1 MRITGSRCI
10 CIPYAT
16 IPRPMHRMRSRSLV
30 VATLAMV
37 ALGLVATSPAIADR
51 SATKTERAAIKRVT
65 TKRCSAP
72 DGCTFR
78 KARIST
84 RNARYAWAEVIGE
97 GVSGMLLK
105 RPTSHSR
112 RFKVVGFQGGG
123 IGECTYWR
131 KRAPRSVLRD
141 LDVDGLVD
149 IASGTEGNCG

>member
-1 MRITGSRCI
+1 
-10 CIPYAT
+10 
-16 IPRPMHRMRSRSLV
+16 
-30 VATLAMV
+30 MV

-51 SATKTERAAIKRVT
+51 AATKAERAAIKRVT
-65 TKRCSAP
+65 MKRCAAP

-84 RNARYAWAEVIGE
+84 RNARYAWAEIIGE

-105 RPTSHSR
+105 RPTSRSR
-112 RFKVVGFQGGG
+112 RFEVVGFQGGG

-141 LDVDGLVD
+141 LDIDGLVD
-149 IASGTEGNCG
+149 VASGTEGSCG

>member
-1 MRITGSRCI
+1 MQRVRNRFT
-10 CIPYAT
+10 
-16 IPRPMHRMRSRSLV
+16 V
-30 VATLAMV
+30 VAVLTTV

-51 SATKTERAAIKRVT
+51 SATKAERAAIKRVT
-65 TKRCSAP
+65 MKRCDAP
-72 DGCTFR
+72 DRCRFR

-84 RNARYAWAEVIGE
+84 RNARYAWADIIGE

-105 RPTSHSR
+105 RPSSRSR

-141 LDVDGLVD
+141 LDIDGLVD
-149 IASGTEGNCG
+149 VSAGTEANCG

>member
-1 MRITGSRCI
+1 VQRV
-10 CIPYAT
+10 
-16 IPRPMHRMRSRSLV
+16 RSRSLA
-30 VATLAMV
+30 VAALTTV

-51 SATKTERAAIKRVT
+51 SATKAERAAIKRVT
-65 TKRCSAP
+65 MKRCGAP
-72 DGCTFR
+72 GGCTFR

-105 RPTSHSR
+105 RPTSRSR

-141 LDVDGLVD
+141 LDIDGLVD
-149 IASGTEGNCG
+149 VSSGTEANCG

>member
-1 MRITGSRCI
+1 MS
-10 CIPYAT
+10 
-16 IPRPMHRMRSRSLV
+16 M
-30 VATLAMV
+30 LAMV

-51 SATKTERAAIKRVT
+51 SATKAERAAIKRVT
-65 TKRCSAP
+65 MKRCSAP

-141 LDVDGLVD
+141 LDIDGLIDV
-149 IASGTEGNCG
+149 ASGTGGSCG

>member
-1 MRITGSRCI
+1 MQRL
-10 CIPYAT
+10 
-16 IPRPMHRMRSRSLV
+16 RSRSLV
-30 VATLAMV
+30 VATVTMLAF
-37 ALGLVATSPAIADR
+37 GLVAASPAIADR
-51 SATKTERAAIKRVT
+51 SATKAERAAIKRVT
-65 TKRCSAP
+65 MKRCAAP

-84 RNARYAWAEVIGE
+84 RNARYAWAEIIGE

-105 RPTSHSR
+105 RPTSRSR

-141 LDVDGLVD
+141 LDIDGLVD
-149 IASGTEGNCG
+149 VASGTEGSCG

>member
-1 MRITGSRCI
+1 MQRVRNRFT
-10 CIPYAT
+10 
-16 IPRPMHRMRSRSLV
+16 V
-30 VATLAMV
+30 VAVLTTV

-51 SATKTERAAIKRVT
+51 SATKAERAAIKRVT
-65 TKRCSAP
+65 MKRCDAP
-72 DGCTFR
+72 DGCRFR

-84 RNARYAWAEVIGE
+84 RNARYAWADIIGE

-105 RPTSHSR
+105 RPSSRSR

-141 LDVDGLVD
+141 LDIDGLVD
-149 IASGTEGNCG
+149 VSAGTEANCG

>member
-1 MRITGSRCI
+1 MQRL
-10 CIPYAT
+10 
-16 IPRPMHRMRSRSLV
+16 RSRSLV
-30 VATLAMV
+30 VATLTMV

-51 SATKTERAAIKRVT
+51 AATKAERAAIKRVT
-65 TKRCSAP
+65 MKRCAAP

-84 RNARYAWAEVIGE
+84 RNARYAWAEIIGE

-105 RPTSHSR
+105 RPTSRSR
-112 RFKVVGFQGGG
+112 RFEVVGFQGGG

-141 LDVDGLVD
+141 LDIDGLVD
-149 IASGTEGNCG
+149 VASGTEGSCG

>member
-1 MRITGSRCI
+1 
-10 CIPYAT
+10 
-16 IPRPMHRMRSRSLV
+16 MHRMRSRSLV
-30 VATLAMV
+30 VATLTMV

-51 SATKTERAAIKRVT
+51 SATKAERAAIKRVT
-65 TKRCSAP
+65 MKRCAAP

-84 RNARYAWAEVIGE
+84 RNPRYAWAEIIGE

-123 IGECTYWR
+123 IGECSYWR

-141 LDVDGLVD
+141 LDIDGLVD
-149 IASGTEGNCG
+149 VASGTEGNCG

>member
-1 MRITGSRCI
+1 
-10 CIPYAT
+10 
-16 IPRPMHRMRSRSLV
+16 MHRMRSRSLV
-30 VATLAMV
+30 VATLAIV

-51 SATKTERAAIKRVT
+51 SATKAERAAIKRVT
-65 TKRCSAP
+65 MKRCGAP

-123 IGECTYWR
+123 IGECAYWR

-141 LDVDGLVD
+141 LDIDGLVD

>member
-1 MRITGSRCI
+1 
-10 CIPYAT
+10 
-16 IPRPMHRMRSRSLV
+16 MHRMRSRSLV
-30 VATLAMV
+30 VATLAIV

-51 SATKTERAAIKRVT
+51 SATKAERAAIKRVT
-65 TKRCSAP
+65 MKRCGAP

-141 LDVDGLVD
+141 LDIDGLVD